1 MHVPPPTTEISPT
14 DFFEFSN
21 TNTSCY
27 VCGISNPGFGSKK
40 CSVTYGGDLMETKYL
55 IEASNE
61 ILKTSNTFNGCL
73 TIYTNGGNLLVIL
86 YELGLCEFIGDLCQ
100 NSKTFMSFV
109 KYMQDS

>member
-14 DFFEFSN
+14 DFFEVSN

-40 CSVTYGGDLMETKYL
+40 CSLTYGGHLMETKNL

-61 ILKTSNTFNGCL
+61 LLKTRNTFKGCL
-73 TIYTNGGNLLVIL
+73 TIYTNGGNVLL
-86 YELGLCEFIGDLCQ
+86 
-100 NSKTFMSFV
+100 MS
-109 KYMQDS
+109 